1 MHTPVSWRKRKR
13 LTLKSHTVKTVMINK
28 NIMANKKA
36 VSMVW
41 YLFSFSAAALSF
53 SFSTSTVLVSVI
65 AKINAKRAHNFTN
78 SVDLFAAMLMP
89 GWWQA
94 SIQATTVKAKGRN
107 ERGTRDC
114 LLLSRH
120 LWKLFPG
127 VCCKGYQG
135 WTCSW
140 SSWKSWANF
149 FKWLLLSDE
158 IVCYRLHNSTGT
170 FCVWAK
176 VLKQTGNDFC
186 TLTENSSIL
195 VHETFE
201 SLTLGVRGFFFRT
214 REKKRGKAFSHFPE
228 KKETSG
234 TEA

>member
-36 VSMVW
+36 VSMAW

-65 AKINAKRAHNFTN
+65 AKINAKRAHKFTN

-94 SIQATTVKAKGRN
+94 SIQATTVKANKRGGN

-114 LLLSRH
+114 YCCHAICGNCSLASVAKDTKDGHALEKAGPTFSSGYCSLM
-120 LWKLFPG
+120 KLF
-127 VCCKGYQG
+127 V
-135 WTCSW
+135 
-140 SSWKSWANF
+140 
-149 FKWLLLSDE
+149 
-158 IVCYRLHNSTGT
+158 IV
-170 FCVWAK
+170 FI
-176 VLKQTGNDFC
+176 
-186 TLTENSSIL
+186 TLQE
-195 VHETFE
+195 
-201 SLTLGVRGFFFRT
+201 
-214 REKKRGKAFSHFPE
+214 HFVSE
-228 KKETSG
+228 QKH
-234 TEA
+234 

>member
-28 NIMANKKA
+28 NIMANKKT
-36 VSMVW
+36 VSMAW

-94 SIQATTVKAKGRN
+94 SIQATTVKAKGRVGGN

-114 LLLSRH
+114 H
-120 LWKLFPG
+120 CYCH
-127 VCCKGYQG
+127 CCHAICGN
-135 WTCSW
+135 CSLASVAKDSKDGHAIEKAGPTF
-140 SSWKSWANF
+140 SS
-149 FKWLLLSDE
+149 
-158 IVCYRLHNSTGT
+158 G
-170 FCVWAK
+170 
-176 VLKQTGNDFC
+176 
-186 TLTENSSIL
+186 
-195 VHETFE
+195 
-201 SLTLGVRGFFFRT
+201 
-214 REKKRGKAFSHFPE
+214 
-228 KKETSG
+228 
-234 TEA
+234 